1 MFRET
6 SQPAKP
12 FKERRM
18 RTLSSRIPASLSRPL
33 VIGAILV
40 ALMVVSRSHYF
51 PALRAA
57 LPSTS
62 WAVFF
67 LAGVY
72 LRPRWFLPVLL
83 LLAGAL
89 DVLAIGWGNVSD
101 YCLTI
106 AYAALVPAYAVLW
119 FGGRWFAG
127 EMALGRGAMVRL
139 VASALVATFA
149 CEIISSG
156 SFYFSSG
163 RFADPTIAGF
173 GERLVQYFPH
183 SLAAMVVWVT
193 VASLVQAAF
202 QARRLQPSAH

>member
-1 MFRET
+1 
-6 SQPAKP
+6 
-12 FKERRM
+12 M
-18 RTLSSRIPASLSRPL
+18 RNQSSSIPSSLSRPL
-33 VIGAILV
+33 VIGAVLV
-40 ALMVVSRSHYF
+40 ALMVVSRGHYF

-89 DVLAIGWGNVSD
+89 DVLAIGWGHVSD

-106 AYAALVPAYAVLW
+106 AYAALVPAYAALW
-119 FGGRWFAG
+119 LGGRWFAS
-127 EMALGRGAMVRL
+127 EVALGRGTMARL
-139 VASALVATFA
+139 AASAFVATFA

-163 RFADPTIAGF
+163 RFADPTLAGF

-183 SLAAMVVWVT
+183 SLAAMALWVT
-193 VASLVQAAF
+193 LAALSRALVQARSP
-202 QARRLQPSAH
+202 QAVLS

>member
-1 MFRET
+1 MLFR
-6 SQPAKP
+6 S
-12 FKERRM
+12 
-18 RTLSSRIPASLSRPL
+18 
-33 VIGAILV
+33 G
-40 ALMVVSRSHYF
+40 HYF

-127 EMALGRGAMVRL
+127 EMALGRGTMMRL
-139 VASALVATFA
+139 VASAFVATFA

-163 RFADPTIAGF
+163 RFADPTLAGF

-183 SLAAMVVWVT
+183 SLAAMALWVT
-193 VASLVQAAF
+193 LAALSRALVQARSP
-202 QARRLQPSAH
+202 QAVLS